1 MDDGLKQRLI
11 GAIVLLALAV
21 IFVPVIFDR
30 EQLQPVD
37 RQTQIPPAP
46 DITPVTIPEPEP
58 DMAEVDPAPPVDEIF
73 LPDEEDQAAPVEQPA
88 EVEEPGLND
97 EGVPN
102 AWTLQVASYSNAER
116 AEEMRKLL
124 AEEGYTAYTRVVRNS
139 QGEMT
144 RLFVGP
150 KLDKARLLE
159 EQKAIEEKY
168 KVSTLLLQFKP

>member
-1 MDDGLKQRLI
+1 MMDDGLKQRLI

-37 RQTQIPPAP
+37 RQSQVPPAP
-46 DITPVTIPEPEP
+46 DIVPVTIPEPEQT
-58 DMAEVDPAPPVDEIF
+58 MADVEPAPPVDEIF
-73 LPDEEDQAAPVEQPA
+73 LPDEASSASEQPAPEVEQPA
-88 EVEEPGLND
+88 LNAQ
-97 EGVPN
+97 GVPN

-116 AEEMRKLL
+116 AEEMRELL
-124 AEEGYTAYTRVVRNS
+124 TDAGYTAYTRVARNA

-150 KLDKARLLE
+150 KLDKASLQA

-168 KVSTLLLQFKP
+168 QVSTLLLQFKP